1 MELMRAV
8 GGCYSLP
15 ELFARV
21 GTSEMMATWLLYFE
35 MVAEESRPP
44 SEASEQEQEK
54 KHTERG

>member
-21 GTSEMMATWLLYFE
+21 GTSQMMATWLLYFD
-35 MVAEESRPP
+35 MLAEESRPTEEKTQEGK
-44 SEASEQEQEK
+44 EA
-54 KHTERG
+54 